1 MLHRMTST
9 DPEKFLVVCRAE
21 QTNIENNH
29 HSQYRH
35 VFRNTLPN
43 VKEYFPTEQ
52 FFVSVDF
59 MLFSISV
66 FVYYIRIYPIYLN
79 EHPISDM
86 YDMCMVCFI

>member
-1 MLHRMTST
+1 MLYRMTST
-9 DPEKFLVVCRAE
+9 EHEKFLVACQGE
-21 QTNIENNH
+21 QTNIENNP

-59 MLFSISV
+59 MLFSKTV
-66 FVYYIRIYPIYLN
+66 FVYYIRIYSIYVN

-86 YDMCMVCFI
+86 YDMCMVYFI